1 MNQNPLVAKALAAAT
16 DTAALE
22 IGVDILD
29 RVPAMF
35 CEQFPAARALVVADE
50 NTWRVAGKA
59 VYEYLQQAG
68 VECDEPYIFTDK
80 DLHAEWHFI
89 EMLDAKLSSTDAIA
103 VAVGSGTINDLCKL
117 SSHNC

>member
-80 DLHAEWHFI
+80 DLHALLDWICSPHGQQII
-89 EMLDAKLSSTDAIA
+89 EDTGY
-103 VAVGSGTINDLCKL
+103 VALQ
-117 SSHNC
+117 